1 MIFQSKAVEYVFFIL
16 QLPIALTNKPTPAQS
31 TDLAILYLEKAIK
44 LNKAIQNSLTKLLIC
59 SV

>member
-31 TDLAILYLEKAIK
+31 TDLAIYLEKAIK